1 MSSAPALRRFGR
13 SEWLPLLLIVVVVLL
28 ANGSYVLG
36 IRSNDPLGARATIGA
51 TSVGPVQGR
60 TTIDRNDGY
69 TSQALGTLAAKDLVH
84 GHLPL
89 WNEYEGVGM
98 PLAGEMQSAALFPF
112 TVIQVL
118 SNGIFWEHLLLQIL
132 GGVATYLFLRR
143 LKIGRL
149 GAFAGGAVFAL
160 VATSPWLTNAAFN
173 PIALLPVALLGVEMI
188 AQAAAAR
195 RSSAGWIVFG
205 LGIGL
210 SLLSG
215 FPETA
220 YIDGLVVFAYAVLR
234 LVQLR
239 GVRKRFAAGI
249 AGGGVAGLALAAP
262 AMVAFAA
269 YLGFADTGTH
279 GGGCSSAAMPSG
291 SLPGLVLPYV
301 YGPIFGQSDPNAAG
315 FLHSFWG
322 NVGGYVTVAILAMAL
337 AGLVA
342 RRQRAA
348 VLLFAGAGVVML
360 GRIYGPHVAVEVFNL
375 IPGMKQVCAYRYA
388 PPALIMSV
396 VVLMAF
402 GVDSVG
408 ERAPKWRWPAVLG
421 IGAAV
426 LLMAA
431 LVAQGHLND
440 ATVPHRYRWAVG
452 SIVWGAACLSTV
464 AIGVLL
470 AARGRVAWGRRI
482 VAGVLV
488 FDAAAMFVIPQAS
501 AGHKVDVDTP
511 AISYL
516 QAHLGLHRVLTL
528 GVLAPNYGSYFRI
541 AQINVN
547 DLPFPKLFAQYATT
561 DLYPNSLSDVFFP
574 GKAAPHKPAPGPIE
588 EALVEHLDAFRE
600 AGVAYVMTSR
610 SHISAD
616 QARRAHLRRVY
627 TDDLVRIWAVPDP
640 KPYFDTTAPCTT
652 VANGRY
658 SVTVT
663 CTQPTQLIRREM
675 YAPGWTAEV
684 NGHSADVSA
693 YAPPGSTVGLF
704 QTIPLPAGTS
714 TVTFSYRPRG
724 FDAAL
729 AAAGVGAVSMLVG
742 IGWAIRRR
750 RPKIEESVTSL

>member
-1 MSSAPALRRFGR
+1 MTVAPALRRFGR
-13 SEWLPLLLIVVVVLL
+13 SEWLPLLLIVVLVLL

-36 IRSNDPLGARATIGA
+36 IRSNDPLGARAAIGE

-69 TSQALGTLAAKDLVH
+69 TSQALGTLAAKDLAH

-112 TVIQVL
+112 TVVQVL

-160 VATSPWLTNAAFN
+160 VGTSPWLTNAAFN

-188 AQAAAAR
+188 ARAATAR
-195 RSSAGWIVFG
+195 KASYGWIVFA

-234 LVQLR
+234 FFQVR
-239 GVRKRFAAGI
+239 GSRKRYVVGI

-262 AMVAFAA
+262 AMIAFAA
-269 YLGFADTGTH
+269 YLGFASTGTH

-291 SLPGLVLPYV
+291 SAPALVLPYV

-322 NVGGYVTVAILAMAL
+322 NVGGYITIAILVLAL

-342 RRQRAA
+342 RRQRAV

-360 GRIYGPHVAVEVFNL
+360 GRIYGPHLAVEAFNL

-388 PPALIMSV
+388 PPAFIMSV

-402 GVDSVG
+402 GVDSIG
-408 ERAPKWRWPAVLG
+408 ERAPRWRWPAVLG
-421 IGAAV
+421 VGAV
-426 LLMAA
+426 LLLAAA
-431 LVAQGHLND
+431 LLAQGHLSD
-440 ATVPHRYRWAVG
+440 ATVPHRYRWAVA
-452 SIVWGAACLSTV
+452 SIVWGAGCLAAV
-464 AIGVLL
+464 AVGVLL
-470 AARGRVAWGRRI
+470 AGRGRVPWGRRL

-488 FDAAAMFVIPQAS
+488 IDAAAMFVVPQAS
-501 AGHKVDVDTP
+501 AGHEVDVDTS
-511 AISYL
+511 AINYL
-516 QAHLGLHRVLTL
+516 QTHLGLHRVLTL

-574 GKAAPHKPAPGPIE
+574 GKAAPHKPAPGPVE
-588 EALVEHLDAFRE
+588 EALVQHIDAYRE
-600 AGVAYVMTSR
+600 AGVAYVMTST

-627 TDDLVRIWAVPDP
+627 TDDRVRIWAIPDP
-640 KPYFDTTAPCTT
+640 KPYFETTTPCATRPD
-652 VANGRY
+652 GRY

-675 YAPGWTAEV
+675 YAPGWTAKV
-684 NGHSADVSA
+684 NGHSAAVTA
-693 YAPPGSTVGLF
+693 YAPAGSTVGLF
-704 QTIPLPAGTS
+704 QTIQVPAGTS
-714 TVTFSYRPRG
+714 TVTFTYRPRG

-729 AAAGVGAVSMLVG
+729 AAAGVSVLSMLVG
-742 IGWAIRRR
+742 IGWTIRRR
-750 RPKIEESVTSL
+750 RQQIGKSVTSL